1 MSLESFYSQT
11 AWKKL
16 RAGVIAERIARDG
29 ELVCDYCHQQIF
41 APYDAICHHVI
52 PLTEQN
58 VGDPY
63 VSLNPDNIEVVHH
76 HCHDLI
82 HNRVGNGRRAVYL
95 VWGAPKAG
103 KSWYVNSVRTRN
115 DITVDIESLYE
126 ALGSEIGTRKVAP
139 VVFRVRDELYDMIR
153 TRYGRWDNAYV
164 VGTYPIEMERKRLID
179 SLRAEE
185 VFIDTPMETCL
196 GRCRTEEEMGYVRE
210 WFRETEPQRHADGRV
225 Q

>member
-1 MSLESFYSQT
+1 MSLESFYTQT
-11 AWKKL
+11 VWRKL
-16 RAGVIAERIARDG
+16 RSTVIQEHISRDG
-29 ELVCDYCHQQIF
+29 ALICDYCHSQIV
-41 APYDAICHHVI
+41 APYDAVCHHIV

-58 VGDPY
+58 VNDPDI
-63 VSLNPDNIEVVHH
+63 SLNPENIMVVHH
-76 HCHDLI
+76 NCHNLI
-82 HNRVGNGRRAVYL
+82 HGKYGSGRRAVYL

-126 ALGSEIGTRKVAP
+126 ALGSELGTRKVAP

-179 SLRAEE
+179 TLRAEE

-196 GRCRTEEEMGYVRE
+196 ERCGTEEEMGYVRE
-210 WFRETEPQRHADGRV
+210 WFRETEAQRRADAGV